1 LYYFSYCK
9 GRILIKVYGNIR
21 CHHLSWKLSA
31 MAEIENKKP
40 GSNTRKFSFKKKN
53 TRVDLTPMVDLGF
66 LLITFFVFTT
76 TLSTPTVMK
85 INMPF
90 DKVKPGDN
98 ICESCVLTVFL
109 EKNNL
114 IRYYEGMPESR
125 PVLRETFFG
134 DKGIRDII
142 LQKKKAVKKVTGM
155 ADDFVLIIKPSDE
168 SSFQNFVDL
177 LDEVTFNNVKHYYT
191 SEMDETDRKYLLHQ
205 PN

>member
-1 LYYFSYCK
+1 
-9 GRILIKVYGNIR
+9 
-21 CHHLSWKLSA
+21 
-31 MAEIENKKP
+31 
-40 GSNTRKFSFKKKN
+40 
-53 TRVDLTPMVDLGF
+53 MVDPGF
-66 LLITFFVFTT
+66 LLIPFFVSAT
-76 TLSTPTVMK
+76 TLSTPTVMEL
-85 INMPF
+85 NMLF
-90 DKVKPGDN
+90 DKVKLGDN
-98 ICESCVLTVFL
+98 ICESGVLTVFL